1 MPVRK
6 QGVIGKYALGAVLVS
21 LSGFV
26 PKISHAPRAA
36 SATIKASGSFTSGV
50 KLTVGPNPVIQL
62 GSIVATAAIGSAGIT
77 PAGGTVAIGGFYNGG
92 TQKRATIAFQAGA
105 SKVIDVTVTGL
116 KNSITLG
123 TIGGVATGTV
133 NFGQIKIT
141 GPFAGTLT
149 FTPAA
154 TKRTAGL
161 TNVVGVLGVGAL
173 LTWGPVQPIGTFS
186 QTATIVVSF

>member
-1 MPVRK
+1 MPGKSAALLR
-6 QGVIGKYALGAVLVS
+6 KYALGAVLVS

-26 PKISHAPRAA
+26 PRISHTVRAA
-36 SATIKASGSFTSGV
+36 SVTIKASGSFTSGV
-50 KLTVGPNPVIQL
+50 KLTVGPNPIIQL
-62 GSIVATAAIGSAGIT
+62 GSIVATAAIGTAGIT

-116 KNSITLG
+116 KNNITLG

-133 NFGQIKIT
+133 NFGTIKIT

-154 TKRTAGL
+154 TKRTANL
-161 TNVVGVLGVGAL
+161 SNVIGVLGVGAL

-186 QTATIVVSF
+186 QTATIVITF